1 MNDQEKSHKLEKI
14 LSDAT
19 LVKRLY
25 NAADKADM
33 QAIFSEF
40 GLELTS
46 DEVDAFIRMMN
57 AATTGDEEIS
67 EEQLEEVT
75 GGVAA
80 VWILE
85 TAFKIIFKIAK
96 PIWKAGKWLANQGY

>member
-1 MNDQEKSHKLEKI
+1 M
-14 LSDAT
+14 SDAT

-25 NAADKADM
+25 NAADEADM
-33 QAIFSEF
+33 QAVFSEL
-40 GLELTS
+40 GLVLTS
-46 DEVDAFIRMMN
+46 DEVHAFIRMMN
-57 AATTGDEEIS
+57 AAVTSDEEIS

-85 TAFKIIFKIAK
+85 TAFKLILKIAK
-96 PIWKAGKWLANQGY
+96 PVWKAGKWLANQGY